1 MRRVFHR
8 ERAERSRAEL
18 QRSEPPCGKPVGAA
32 MLLKLC
38 VLQPPKKRALG
49 AGGIFGPEQVCRFR
63 SGGPGGRSLLPQGVL
78 PLFPALSELSGC
90 HLEPGLDANVREIA

>member
-49 AGGIFGPEQVCRFR
+49 AGGIFGPEQVFRFR
-63 SGGPGGRSLLPQGVL
+63 RGGPTDFTVL
-78 PLFPALSELSGC
+78 APGSGLSHAPDTAFIECRLI
-90 HLEPGLDANVREIA
+90 ERVPG